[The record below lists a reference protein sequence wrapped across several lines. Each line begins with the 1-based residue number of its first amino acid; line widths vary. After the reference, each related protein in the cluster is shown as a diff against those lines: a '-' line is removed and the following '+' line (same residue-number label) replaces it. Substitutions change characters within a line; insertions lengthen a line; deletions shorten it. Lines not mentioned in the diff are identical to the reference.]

1 MRLRKARRRRSSSR
15 LISLPPVERRGL
27 PNSRQA
33 SSPGAQ
39 STVCTQRC
47 HACSPGRMAKC
58 GLARP
63 SIRPSNSCGFVVGS
77 CPTFACNSPMH
88 LDLLRDKSKVMPTAA
103 DPAAVTSAQI
113 WHCAYSS
120 LEEIAAFPNI
130 HSLVIATFPDTSLG
144 RLSSLSKL
152 TYLRVVHLPKV
163 TDLSPLASL
172 TELRSLSLETLPS
185 WDASSKR
192 TVVASLE
199 PITRLEKIEHLSL
212 LGVVPEDRSLSVLQ
226 QCTTLR
232 TARFHGFA
240 KAEVARFLSL
250 TGVSIAHCPEAVVG

>member
-1 MRLRKARRRRSSSR
+1 
-15 LISLPPVERRGL
+15 
-27 PNSRQA
+27 
-33 SSPGAQ
+33 
-39 STVCTQRC
+39 
-47 HACSPGRMAKC
+47 
-58 GLARP
+58 
-63 SIRPSNSCGFVVGS
+63 
-77 CPTFACNSPMH
+77 MH
-88 LDLLRDKSKVMPTAA
+88 LDLMRDKSRVMPSVAE
-103 DPAAVTSAQI
+103 PAAVTSIRI

-120 LEEIAAFPNI
+120 LEEVSAFPNL

-144 RLSSLSKL
+144 CLSSFSKL

-199 PITRLEKIEHLSL
+199 PITRLAHIEHLSL
-212 LGVVPEDRSLSVLQ
+212 LGVVSEDRSLAVLQ
-226 QCTTLR
+226 RCTTLR

-240 KAEVARFLSL
+240 KAECVFRAIV
-250 TGVSIAHCPEAVVG
+250 TGDFAEA